1 VRQSGGLN
9 IQRRKAKG
17 KSQPSYYLE
26 VKQMAERNA
35 IEYTGKV
42 LDQRN
47 NLTGPDDK
55 GKPSYPV
62 RPKHLPIQ
70 QPNSNKGK

>member
-1 VRQSGGLN
+1 
-9 IQRRKAKG
+9 
-17 KSQPSYYLE
+17 
-26 VKQMAERNA
+26 MAERNA

-70 QPNSNKGK
+70 QPNSNKGKQSDW